1 MIKDEILTKKPISIL
16 EKIEEN
22 LEKLNEKMEVMIEIQ
37 KNGNDNQRSAPTLPD
52 APLDVM
58 TLLSMPDHLRKTA
71 MAICRCGRATAEEI
85 AEQTRRARAVE
96 SAYLNQ
102 LVIMGY
108 LKKERKG
115 RKAYFYVDRETQGLK
130 TMSKIIAVHSYKGGT
145 GKTLLS
151 VNLAATLAK
160 NGKKVC
166 IFDLDFRAPSL
177 FAILKAE
184 NVEFWF
190 NDYLNNTCDINKV
203 LVDLSSR
210 IPGNGKFFAGFA
222 NPATEAI
229 RDMSSKDRKWEM
241 RALGRLLAL
250 KESLLR
256 DQKFDYLFFDTS
268 PGLQYSS
275 INAIVAADFVI
286 VATTADRSDVDGTKR
301 MLQELY
307 NLFEKKTGLVLNKV
321 LDSSATAKKSEM
333 STKVKTVYQVPMLGI
348 VPCFCEILRAEG
360 NLIFVQDKP
369 DHPFTK
375 IIAEMARKID
385 NNEVN

>member
-1 MIKDEILTKKPISIL
+1 
-16 EKIEEN
+16 
-22 LEKLNEKMEVMIEIQ
+22 
-37 KNGNDNQRSAPTLPD
+37 
-52 APLDVM
+52 
-58 TLLSMPDHLRKTA
+58 
-71 MAICRCGRATAEEI
+71 
-85 AEQTRRARAVE
+85 
-96 SAYLNQ
+96 
-102 LVIMGY
+102 
-108 LKKERKG
+108 
-115 RKAYFYVDRETQGLK
+115 
-130 TMSKIIAVHSYKGGT
+130 MSKIIAVHSYKGGT

-151 VNLAATLAK
+151 VNLAATFAK

-184 NVEFWF
+184 SSECWF

-210 IPGNGKFFAGFA
+210 IPGTGKFYAALA
-222 NPATEAI
+222 NPSTEAI

-250 KESLLR
+250 KETLLN
-256 DQKFDYLFFDTS
+256 DQSFDYLFFDTS

-275 INAIVAADFVI
+275 INAIVAADFVV

-301 MLQELY
+301 MLAELY

-321 LDSSATAKKSEM
+321 LDASATARRTEIQN
-333 STKVKTVYQVPMLGI
+333 KVKESYHVPMLGI
-348 VPCFCEILRAEG
+348 VPCFCEVLRAEG
-360 NLIFVQDKP
+360 NLIFAQEKP
-369 DHPFTK
+369 DHPFTR
-375 IIAEMARKID
+375 ILTEMAKKIE

>member
-1 MIKDEILTKKPISIL
+1 M
-16 EKIEEN
+16 
-22 LEKLNEKMEVMIEIQ
+22 
-37 KNGNDNQRSAPTLPD
+37 
-52 APLDVM
+52 
-58 TLLSMPDHLRKTA
+58 
-71 MAICRCGRATAEEI
+71 
-85 AEQTRRARAVE
+85 
-96 SAYLNQ
+96 
-102 LVIMGY
+102 
-108 LKKERKG
+108 
-115 RKAYFYVDRETQGLK
+115 

-151 VNLAATLAK
+151 VNLAATFAK
-160 NGKKVC
+160 AGKKVA

-184 NVEFWF
+184 NAECWF
-190 NDYLNNTCDINKV
+190 NDYLNNTCEAEKV
-203 LVDLSSR
+203 LIDLSSN
-210 IPGNGKFFAGFA
+210 IPGNGKFFAGLA

-250 KESLLR
+250 KETLLK
-256 DQKFDYLFFDTS
+256 DQNFDYLFFDTS

-275 INAIVAADFVI
+275 INAIVAADFVV
-286 VATTADRSDVDGTKR
+286 VATTGDRSDVDGTKR
-301 MLQELY
+301 MLAELY

-321 LDSSATAKKSEM
+321 LDSSATAKRVEM
-333 STKVKTVYQVPMLGI
+333 SEKVKKVYHVPMLGI

-360 NLIFVQDKP
+360 NLIFVKDKP

-375 IIAEMARKID
+375 LLAEMARKIE